1 MKIVKVY
8 MSVGIALL
16 GTVLLLVVISVILL
30 IAFGSHVGTASGKTD
45 YRLASCYYGQLTLQR
60 LLYVM

>member
-16 GTVLLLVVISVILL
+16 GIVFLLVVISVILL

-45 YRLASCYYGQLTLQR
+45 IG
-60 LLYVM
+60 

>member
-1 MKIVKVY
+1 MNNVSILKVY

-16 GTVLLLVVISVILL
+16 VIILLLVVISVILL

-45 YRLASCYYGQLTLQR
+45 IG
-60 LLYVM
+60 